1 MKAVQIDAFGGPD
14 ALHLVDI
21 PTPSPGYGEVLVRL
35 SRAGVNYID
44 VYMRSGVYARS
55 DTYKTSL
62 PMTIGMEGAG
72 TVEAVGEGTIDWKPG
87 DRVAYCLSRG
97 SYAELSCVPA
107 WKLVAVPD
115 GIDFDIATALMLQGS
130 TAHYLTHSTFKLE
143 PGHICL
149 IQAGAGGVGQI
160 LIQLAKQLDAKV
172 ITTVGSAEKAKI
184 AIARGADHCILY
196 REEDFR
202 QRVMDI
208 TNGEGVH
215 VVYDSVGQDTIHSSI
230 RSVRRR
236 GLCVLFGA
244 SSGVVPSI
252 EPIELAEAGSI
263 FFTRPH
269 LADYLTTT
277 EERQARAKDLFE
289 LFQQGGKL
297 DVAIQDVLPLQR
309 AVDAHRL
316 LEGRASRGKIV
327 LSIP

>member
-21 PTPSPGYGEVLVRL
+21 PVPSPGCGEVLVRL
-35 SRAGVNYID
+35 DRAGVNYID

-72 TVEAVGEGTIDWKPG
+72 TVEAVGEGTLDWKPG

-97 SYAELSCVPA
+97 SYAEFSSVPA

-115 GIDFDIATALMLQGS
+115 GISFDIAPALMLQGS
-130 TAHYLTHSTFKLE
+130 TAHYLTHSVYRLE

-160 LIQLAKQLDAKV
+160 LIQLAKRRGAKV
-172 ITTVGSAEKAKI
+172 ITTVGSVEKAKI
-184 AIARGADHCILY
+184 AAARGADHCILY

-202 QRVMDI
+202 QRVMEI
-208 TNGEGVH
+208 TDGEGVH

-252 EPIELAEAGSI
+252 EPIELAEAGSV

-269 LADYLTTT
+269 LADYLTTA
-277 EERQARAKDLFE
+277 EERRWRAADLFE
-289 LFQQGGKL
+289 LFQQGGNL
-297 DVAIQDVLPLQR
+297 EVAIQDVLPLQR
-309 AVDAHRL
+309 AADAHRL
-316 LEGRASRGKIV
+316 LEGRASRGKLI

>member
-21 PTPSPGYGEVLVRL
+21 PAPSPGYGEVLVRL

-72 TVEAVGEGTIDWKPG
+72 TVEAVGEGTVGWKPG

-107 WKLVAVPD
+107 WKLVAIPD

-130 TAHYLTHSTFKLE
+130 TAHYLTHSTYKLE

-160 LIQLAKQLDAKV
+160 LIQLAKQLGAKV

-208 TNGEGVH
+208 TNGQGVH

-277 EERQARAKDLFE
+277 EERQSRAKDLFE

-316 LEGRASRGKIV
+316 LEGRSSRGKIV